1 MATDALNARAAPFV
15 PTSGASAAAANA
27 SQTGAPSKQ
36 RNRRNR
42 HGKREGAPA
51 APSATSATAAT
62 TTPSTQRKP
71 KPKRNHSDNQSNP
84 NASREHGHSSES
96 RAAPP
101 SLVPASVRRRR
112 KPQRAHNSQTAPSGN
127 AKEVSE
133 EREGGGVQDVEEGDD
148 EEEDS
153 CLLCAD
159 PITYYAVGECNHH
172 GICSKCSLRMRMLMN
187 DRNCPICK
195 QHLDRVVVCRGRRQF
210 DSFQLWG
217 DAGGRDS
224 VRDDASDIIFYEC
237 RAHYNALR
245 ALRDFACRM
254 KKCRV
259 VCGSLSKL
267 KDHLRIEH
275 STEFCELCMEHQH
288 FFVQEHQVFSKAG
301 LRAHNVGRNRSAG
314 PRASGKDF
322 HPMCQF
328 CKRRF
333 YGDMQLYEHLER
345 DHFRCHICKSEHE
358 YFRNYL
364 SLEAHYRHQHHLCE
378 DPVCLANRFVVFP
391 NEIEYN
397 AHMRAIHG
405 VTNRIVLN
413 FQVARGGENPI
424 SGSDDN
430 GEGIV
435 PDSWRYETQEAVAPR
450 VTLDHAFPALPTP
463 AGPPPPPV
471 SQPAIAPRSIQRSSS
486 AQDRPDASQ
495 PPRGQALRN
504 QRLAEAL
511 GLARPGQV
519 TAEAFEEELKTPS
532 YPTHLV
538 EWGKANLS
546 YLQVVERRLE
556 RIVTDASCHS
566 VSLRPMPSEERA
578 LMHLLAS
585 FYEVPSESFGE
596 DPHRRISFFKR
607 ETAAVPHVT
616 LSTHIRNLNRQLAS
630 QRSNSSSRLSFL
642 PLRGAAAPAPV
653 AAAAPP
659 VPAGPRQRGW
669 EKIEPKRKPVV
680 EDAWSDDDDD
690 TKTAIAAAQ
699 YDDDEEE

>member
-1 MATDALNARAAPFV
+1 MATDSLNASAAPFV
-15 PTSGASAAAANA
+15 PTNGAAAAATAA
-27 SQTGAPSKQ
+27 SAPQTAGSSKP
-36 RNRRNR
+36 RNRRGR
-42 HGKREGAPA
+42 SAKRDGAAA
-51 APSATSATAAT
+51 APSTDASAS
-62 TTPSTQRKP
+62 PSAQRKP
-71 KPKRNHSDNQSNP
+71 KPKRGNGGGQSNP
-84 NASREHGHSSES
+84 NTGRESGHNGEGAAA
-96 RAAPP
+96 AAPA
-101 SLVPASVRRRR
+101 LVPASVRRRR
-112 KPQRAHNSQTAPSGN
+112 KPAKRDDTAPPQRNKQADIASPCC
-127 AKEVSE
+127 AKEASGE
-133 EREGGGVQDVEEGDD
+133 QEADD
-148 EEEDS
+148 EEEDF

-159 PITYYAVGECNHH
+159 PIAFYAVGDCNHH

-195 QHLDRVVVCRGRRQF
+195 QHLDRVVVSRGRRQF

-237 RAHYNALR
+237 RAHYNTLR
-245 ALRDFACRM
+245 ALRDYACRM
-254 KKCRV
+254 KRCRV

-288 FFVQEHQVFSKAG
+288 FFVQEHEVFTKAG

-378 DPVCLANRFVVFP
+378 DPVCLANRFIVFP

-424 SGSDDN
+424 SGSDDA
-430 GEGIV
+430 GEEIV

-450 VTLDHAFPALPTP
+450 VTLDHAFPALPAP

-471 SQPAIAPRSIQRSSS
+471 SQPAIARRSLHRSSS
-486 AQDRPDASQ
+486 AQDRPDPSQ

-504 QRLAEAL
+504 QRFAEAL

-532 YPTHLV
+532 YPTHLID
-538 EWGKANLS
+538 WGKANLS

-596 DPHRRISFFKR
+596 DPHRRVSFFKR

-616 LSTHIRNLNRQLAS
+616 LSTYIRNISRQLAA
-630 QRSNSSSRLSFL
+630 QRSSTLSRLSFL
-642 PLRGAAAPAPV
+642 PLRGAAAPAPAP
-653 AAAAPP
+653 AAAAA
-659 VPAGPRQRGW
+659 VPAAPRQRGW

-690 TKTAIAAAQ
+690 ATNALVVPRH
-699 YDDDEEE
+699 DDDEEA